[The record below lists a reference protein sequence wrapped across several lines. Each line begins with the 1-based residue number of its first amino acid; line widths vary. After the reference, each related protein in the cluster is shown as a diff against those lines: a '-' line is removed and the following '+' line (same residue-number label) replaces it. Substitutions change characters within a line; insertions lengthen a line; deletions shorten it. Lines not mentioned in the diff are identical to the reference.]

1 MCNMAICV
9 SVSTC
14 GIRLI
19 YSMKGYS
26 QGRATFTIGG
36 RIQEELQYLYPSTEM
51 QPRSEP
57 KKHQENHR
65 SSRLY
70 QSPARTLILPLL
82 RAAGNIK
89 LLHKRSLI
97 FFFLRVRSSP

>member
-1 MCNMAICV
+1 
-9 SVSTC
+9 
-14 GIRLI
+14 
-19 YSMKGYS
+19 
-26 QGRATFTIGG
+26 
-36 RIQEELQYLYPSTEM
+36 M

-89 LLHKRSLI
+89 LLHKR
-97 FFFLRVRSSP
+97 FFGLLLSEGQIIPL